1 MRKIYDYEE
10 SIYINGKT
18 ADFIPTSVW
27 WHLHLMSADQVVE
40 SEKRITFTTFDEM
53 WDYFDSHDIRNC
65 SAYVGW
71 FGKKKIS
78 VRGSIDNYYII
89 TAHNFKGATLW
100 YHCQERSDL
109 SFSTLM
115 KELRAD
121 DLVDYLVE
129 RNNLDKILDNIK

>member
-10 SIYINGKT
+10 RLYINGKT
-18 ADFIPTSVW
+18 ADFVPTSIW
-27 WHLHLMSADQVVE
+27 WHLRLMSADQVVE

-53 WDYFDSHDIRNC
+53 WDYFDTHDVRNC

-71 FGKKKIS
+71 FGKKKIA
-78 VRGSIDNYYII
+78 VRGGMHPFTI
-89 TAHNFKGATLW
+89 TARNFKGVTLW

-109 SFSTLM
+109 PFSTLV

>member
-10 SIYINGKT
+10 NIYINGKT
-18 ADFIPTSVW
+18 ADFVPTSIF
-27 WHLHLMSADQVVE
+27 WHLRLMSDDQVAK
-40 SEKRITFTTFDEM
+40 SGKRITFTTFDEM
-53 WDYFDSHDIRNC
+53 WDYFDTHEIRNC

-78 VRGSIDNYYII
+78 VRCSIDNYYTI
-89 TAHNFKGATLW
+89 TARNFKGATLW

-109 SFSTLM
+109 PFSTLM

-121 DLVDYLVE
+121 DLVAYLVE
-129 RNNLDKILDNIK
+129 RNNFDKLLDSIG